1 LINSVLAFDPE
12 KLVLPL
18 SSVPAAMQSAGK
30 LLPPQI
36 HEVVLEGELER
47 KGRVIII
54 GDVHGCIKEMKEL
67 LVMAEYIH
75 GVDTV
80 ILVGD
85 LGDKGPKPLEVG
97 PQSRERCMGSH
108 VVYCLQWSVLLPP
121 QASSQDTSRLMVPQ
135 FASSFTLE
143 CGPIFSASRRI
154 SSTASSKGNAHAPI
168 QDDAGGYAC
177 MHVR

>member
-1 LINSVLAFDPE
+1 MINSVLASDPE
-12 KLVLPL
+12 KLVLSL

-85 LGDKGPKPLEVG
+85 LGDKGPKPLEVCY
-97 PQSRERCMGSH
+97 QTRECFMASY
-108 VVYCLQWSVLLPP
+108 VKFCLQCSVL
-121 QASSQDTSRLMVPQ
+121 
-135 FASSFTLE
+135 
-143 CGPIFSASRRI
+143 
-154 SSTASSKGNAHAPI
+154 
-168 QDDAGGYAC
+168 
-177 MHVR
+177 

>member
-1 LINSVLAFDPE
+1 
-12 KLVLPL
+12 
-18 SSVPAAMQSAGK
+18 MQSAGK

-97 PQSRERCMGSH
+97 PQSRECCMGSH
-108 VVYCLQWSVLLPP
+108 VISCLQWSVLYCHHRHHRTPLASWCLNM
-121 QASSQDTSRLMVPQ
+121 QATSCWNVDPSSVQ
-135 FASSFTLE
+135 
-143 CGPIFSASRRI
+143 
-154 SSTASSKGNAHAPI
+154 
-168 QDDAGGYAC
+168 
-177 MHVR
+177 

>member
-1 LINSVLAFDPE
+1 MACIDKFWLKTSEE
-12 KLVLPL
+12 KLVLSL

-54 GDVHGCIKEMKEL
+54 GDVHGCIEEMKEL
-67 LVMAEYIH
+67 LVKAEYIH

-97 PQSRERCMGSH
+97 HQTRECCMGSH
-108 VVYCLQWSVLLPP
+108 LVFCLQWSVLHCHHRRHRKYPVSWSLNL
-121 QASSQDTSRLMVPQ
+121 QAVFCWNVNPSSVQQGGSRSV
-135 FASSFTLE
+135 
-143 CGPIFSASRRI
+143 R
-154 SSTASSKGNAHAPI
+154 HAKAMPHAAI
-168 QDDAGGYAC
+168 QGDAGG
-177 MHVR
+177 